1 MLAGLRFVIFAFVV
15 LSAIYLCLSL
25 YARAARREKL
35 EDEWAEHRDGVRE
48 EFVARGMASY
58 QPGLRRRL
66 VLGVYAAPLALF
78 VFLVFATNWM

>member
-1 MLAGLRFVIFAFVV
+1 MLAALRFLVFGFVV

-35 EDEWAEHRDGVRE
+35 EDEWAEHRDGARE
-48 EFVARGMASY
+48 DFVARGMAAY

-66 VLGVYAAPLALF
+66 VLGVYAAPLVLF

>member
-1 MLAGLRFVIFAFVV
+1 MLAGLRFLVFGFVV

-25 YARAARREKL
+25 YARAARRERL
-35 EDEWAEHRDGVRE
+35 EDEWAEHRDGERD

-58 QPGLRRRL
+58 APGLRRRL
-66 VLGVYAAPLALF
+66 MLAVYGAPLALF